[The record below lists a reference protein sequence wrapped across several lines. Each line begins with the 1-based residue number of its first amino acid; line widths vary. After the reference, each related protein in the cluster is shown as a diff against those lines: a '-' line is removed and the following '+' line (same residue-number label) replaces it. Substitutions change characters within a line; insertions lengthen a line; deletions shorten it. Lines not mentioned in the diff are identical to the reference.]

1 LEHTKKRP
9 TIRDIA
15 KLAGV
20 SHVTVSRALRSN
32 PRISAPTRERIKKI
46 ANEIGYRPDPVL
58 SALMTYRLGI
68 RQASFQGTIGWLNTW
83 GKPDD
88 LRVFFGDY
96 WDGAAERCESYGYLL
111 EDIRFAELGTREQAA
126 RRVSRILRA
135 RNIQGILLPPQEGG
149 NSVLD
154 LDWSQL
160 SVVTFGFTVVKP
172 QFHAVANAQMR
183 SCTLAIRKLR
193 ERGYKRIAYVVSR
206 AFHERTG
213 HNFTGAYLVDQES
226 LNEEDRIPPL
236 YIDYSPGEEKAV
248 RAWYKKYKPDVIIM
262 EGATETRPELEKIIN
277 PRQCSLA
284 SLSVP
289 AGSDLAGIR
298 QNNAQIGRVAVEQLV
313 ARMQQGERGV
323 PQVPYF
329 CLIEG
334 EWIEGRSLSKPAP
347 RVPTAL
353 API

>member
-1 LEHTKKRP
+1 LEHTKRRP

-32 PRISAPTRERIKKI
+32 PRISQATRDRIKKI
-46 ANEIGYRPDPVL
+46 ANEIGYRPDPIL

-88 LRVFFGDY
+88 LRHFFDDY
-96 WDGAAERCESYGYLL
+96 WVGAAERCESFGYML
-111 EDIRFAELGTREQAA
+111 EDIRFAELGSREQAA

-149 NSVLD
+149 NSALN
-154 LDWSQL
+154 LDWGQF
-160 SVVTFGFTVVKP
+160 SVVTFGFTLVQP
-172 QFHAVANAQMR
+172 QFHTVANAQMR
-183 SCTLAIRKLR
+183 SCALAIRKLR

-213 HNFTGAYLVDQES
+213 HNFTAAYLIDQEGVK
-226 LNEEDRIPPL
+226 EEGRIPPL
-236 YIDYSPGEEKAV
+236 YIDYGPHEEKVV

-262 EGATETRPELEKIIN
+262 EGATETRPELEKVIN
-277 PRQCSLA
+277 PRHCSLA

-289 AGSDLAGIR
+289 IDSELAGIR

-334 EWIEGRSLSKPAP
+334 EWVEGRSLSKPPP
-347 RVPTAL
+347 RIPAL
-353 API
+353 VERA